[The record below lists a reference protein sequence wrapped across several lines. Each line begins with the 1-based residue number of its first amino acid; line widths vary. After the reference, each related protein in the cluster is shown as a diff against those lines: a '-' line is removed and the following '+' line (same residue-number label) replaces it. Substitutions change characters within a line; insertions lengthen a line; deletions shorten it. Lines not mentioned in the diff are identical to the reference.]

1 MYNLTAALSD
11 GANSTALKS
20 GSSSAQAPSPIGTW
34 MDSLHVTPDRALI
47 FALIALSIATLVSI
61 ATAFYL
67 YRWRRIILGKPYLLS
82 PEHLAAQVL
91 ALEERV
97 AETAR
102 SQAEDTAKLEAAS
115 REAQSALER
124 MVQTHMALQPKLDEK
139 DREIQKLRA
148 GLEASL
154 FKRFVRRFVRADL
167 SLTDR
172 IKSGSAGTESLQ
184 ALSALLEDA
193 LAESGVERFAPPI
206 GIDYRHAEGVADNP
220 ELLPTIDETRAF
232 LIADIRRPGYRFIEG
247 AGDRIVI
254 PAEVTVYEFKQ
265 TTTQEA
271 GEK

>member
-1 MYNLTAALSD
+1 MFNWTAALAD
-11 GANSTALKS
+11 GANSTVVKS
-20 GSSSAQAPSPIGTW
+20 GAAPAPPPPAGAW
-34 MDSLHVTPDRALI
+34 MESIHPTSDRALV
-47 FALIALSIATLVSI
+47 FAVIALSIATLVSV

-67 YRWRRIILGKPYLLS
+67 YRWRRIILAKPYLLS

-91 ALEERV
+91 ALEDRV

-102 SQAEDTAKLEAAS
+102 AHAGDTARLEAAS

-139 DREIQKLRA
+139 DREIQKLRN

-167 SLTDR
+167 SLTER
-172 IKSGSAGTESLQ
+172 IKSGSAGTDSLQ
-184 ALSALLEDA
+184 AVSALLEDA
-193 LAESGVERFAPPI
+193 LAESGVERFLPPT

-220 ELLPTIDETRAF
+220 ELIPTADETKAF
-232 LIADIRRPGYRFIEG
+232 IIAEVRRPGYRFMEG

-265 TTTQEA
+265 TATQES
-271 GEK
+271 GEQ

>member
-1 MYNLTAALSD
+1 MFNWTAALAD
-11 GANSTALKS
+11 GANSTVVKS
-20 GSSSAQAPSPIGTW
+20 GAAPAPPPPAGAW
-34 MDSLHVTPDRALI
+34 MESIHPTSDRALV
-47 FALIALSIATLVSI
+47 FAVIALSIATLVSV

-67 YRWRRIILGKPYLLS
+67 YRWRRIILAKPYLLS

-91 ALEERV
+91 ALEDRV

-102 SQAEDTAKLEAAS
+102 AHASDTARLEAAS
-115 REAQSALER
+115 HEAQSALER

-139 DREIQKLRA
+139 DREIQKLRN

-167 SLTDR
+167 SLTER
-172 IKSGSAGTESLQ
+172 IKSGSAGTDSLQ
-184 ALSALLEDA
+184 AVSALLEDA
-193 LAESGVERFAPPI
+193 LAESGVERFLPPT

-220 ELLPTIDETRAF
+220 ELIPTADETKAF
-232 LIADIRRPGYRFIEG
+232 IIAEVRRPGYRFMEG

-265 TTTQEA
+265 TATQEA
-271 GEK
+271 GEQ